1 MPWPL
6 KLKVSYGNAIPLLY
20 LTYVIVSSLTTVKA
34 SFVAQEDRLQII
46 LIALLYMEEN
56 FPSIVMFTQ
65 HYNVV
70 KYKKPPIFHTRLI
83 VSV

>member
-6 KLKVSYGNAIPLLY
+6 KLKVSYGNAVPLLY

-65 HYNVV
+65 HYNLSN
-70 KYKKPPIFHTRLI
+70 TRSPLSFI
-83 VSV
+83 GVLS